1 MIQLLKNNLPGR
13 KFVAA
18 GRRKPGRDGRGA
30 AALSW
35 LLVTAAVAGLA
46 GLAVVIVQNTVE
58 ETGQGIANPSPRMAA
73 AMHTASVL
81 ELNAKLSAA
90 EDFDTWSDWETHF
103 RNRCALIA
111 ITFGDVPAA
120 VSDNNFNRATGGT
133 DFDSV
138 AVAHAATADERSP
151 TSVRAQVQC
160 TVGYGVR

>member
-1 MIQLLKNNLPGR
+1 MT
-13 KFVAA
+13 A

-81 ELNAKLSAA
+81 ES
-90 EDFDTWSDWETHF
+90 
-103 RNRCALIA
+103 
-111 ITFGDVPAA
+111 
-120 VSDNNFNRATGGT
+120 
-133 DFDSV
+133 
-138 AVAHAATADERSP
+138 
-151 TSVRAQVQC
+151 
-160 TVGYGVR
+160 